1 MLGFTYLARFAN
13 PLAAYNQLQSALMRQ
28 FFNRGGRTDEWVI
41 RLAPAYRERYGWMYK
56 ELVPV
61 KVKAQRYDN

>member
-1 MLGFTYLARFAN
+1 MLGFTYLARFVN
-13 PLAAYNQLQSALMRQ
+13 PMAAYNRLQATLMTR
-28 FFNRGGRTDEWVI
+28 FFQRGGTTDEWVI
-41 RLAPAYRERYGWMYK
+41 RLAPAYRERYGWMCK

>member
-1 MLGFTYLARFAN
+1 MLGFTYLARFAH
-13 PLAAYNQLQSALMRQ
+13 PLAAYNRLQSALMKQ
-28 FFNRGGRTDEWVI
+28 FFKRGGKTHEWVI